1 MSGKTQCLSPCRALE
16 MAFGF
21 WLWTEG
27 LRPVGSWARPD
38 LCFLPFLSSS
48 LQEAHQTV
56 LSPFCP
62 ARVPAVCPWHN
73 EGWAG
78 RGGMWGAHP
87 GTSVQSPFR
96 ILPFSIRAHTCI
108 APVPPLPSLP
118 SGSTSQRSMAERRG
132 EKQK

>member
-1 MSGKTQCLSPCRALE
+1 MSGKTQCLSPCRAPE

-38 LCFLPFLSSS
+38 LCFLPFPSSS
-48 LQEAHQTV
+48 LQEAQQTV

-73 EGWAG
+73 KGWAG
-78 RGGMWGAHP
+78 RGGAWGAHP
-87 GTSVQSPFR
+87 GGPQSRAPSPFY
-96 ILPFSIRAHTCI
+96 LHKGSHLHCSCSPPPF
-108 APVPPLPSLP
+108 LP

-132 EKQK
+132 EKQKW